1 MNRRSFLHLA
11 ALFLAGCAVPP
22 GAAPDA
28 APTPT
33 AGPTSIPPEPTVCR
47 LAPFTAPT
55 RPAAVPRLDQVDDIG
70 LHVAGRGPVE
80 IDPLSY
86 RLKVSGLVEQPLELS
101 LDELRCLPRIAAR
114 VVLTC
119 QGAFRDETTY
129 AGVPLARVLELAH
142 LRKEARAV
150 HLLGADQNLGN
161 IDLRNALDENTF
173 LAYQWK
179 TEPLPILHGFPLRA
193 VIPALLGY
201 AWTKYLVEIQ
211 VVDA

>member
-11 ALFLAGCAVPP
+11 ALFLAGCTLPP
-22 GAAPDA
+22 TTLPTA

-33 AGPTSIPPEPTVCR
+33 TGPTPIPVEPTACR
-47 LAPFTAPT
+47 LAPISAPT
-55 RPAAVPRLDQVDDIG
+55 RPAVIPNLDQVDENG
-70 LHVAGRGPVE
+70 LHVTGSGPVE

-119 QGAFRDETTY
+119 QGIFRDETTY
-129 AGVPLARVLELAH
+129 AGVPLVRVLELAR
-142 LRKEARAV
+142 LKKGAGAV
-150 HLLGADQNLGN
+150 HLLGADHNVVN
-161 IDLRNALDENTF
+161 IDLRDALDEDTF

-193 VIPALLGY
+193 VIPSLLGY

-211 VVDA
+211 VVEA